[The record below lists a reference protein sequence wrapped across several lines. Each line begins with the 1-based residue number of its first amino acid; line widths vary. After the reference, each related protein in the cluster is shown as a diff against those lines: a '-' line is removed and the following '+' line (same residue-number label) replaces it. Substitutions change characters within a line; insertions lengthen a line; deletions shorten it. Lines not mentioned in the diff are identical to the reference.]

1 MQMYR
6 KALHDLIDWKD
17 RPSRKPLIIRGAR
30 QVGKTWLVRKF
41 AGQFGNLVEINF
53 DKNPEKAQLF
63 AGRDISRGLQLLQI
77 DCNTE
82 IVPGKTLLF
91 LDEIQAVPEMLP
103 LLRYF
108 YEEQSDLH
116 VIAAGSLLEFLLADH
131 DFSMPVGRVEYLH
144 LGPMD
149 MEEFLLALG
158 QERMTKFLKDY
169 SLNEPI
175 PESIHLSLLNFL
187 KLFWIVGGMP
197 AAVAWY
203 GNSGQL
209 AEAIREHAA
218 ILQTYEDDFSKYRK
232 RIYPERLRKV
242 FRRIPALIGNKLK
255 YVRLDPEERSRELS
269 DSLHL
274 LEMARVIYRVRHSAG
289 NGVPLGA
296 EAKER
301 DFKPLFLDIGLV
313 STSLGLTL
321 PGLEVVDDLLM
332 VNNGALAEQFVGQ
345 HLLYDGPGYE
355 KPQLFYWNREQ
366 KSSSAEVDYL
376 ITHEDKVVPVEVK
389 AGTTGALKSLQV
401 FVAEKKSPVALRFNA
416 MPPSCS
422 RQKTGVAGKDNVP
435 FLLISL
441 PLYLVGQAGSLIAE
455 ALRVRSKIYS
465 QN

>member
-1 MQMYR
+1 MYR
-6 KALHDLIDWKD
+6 KALYDLIEWKD

-41 AGQFGNLVEINF
+41 AGQFANLVEINF

-63 AGRDISRGLQLLQI
+63 AGRDISRCLQLLQI
-77 DCNTE
+77 DCDAE
-82 IVPGKTLLF
+82 IIPGKTLLF
-91 LDEIQAVPEMLP
+91 LDEIQGAPELLP

-108 YEEQSDLH
+108 YEERGDLH

-149 MEEFLLALG
+149 TEEFLLALG
-158 QERMTKFLKDY
+158 QERLTKFLKDY
-169 SLNEPI
+169 SLDDNI

-187 KLFWIVGGMP
+187 KLFWIIGGMP

-203 GNSGQL
+203 GNSGKL
-209 AEAIREHAA
+209 AEAIREHAV

-255 YVRLDPEERSRELS
+255 YVRLDPEERSRELA

-301 DFKPLFLDIGLV
+301 DFKPLFLDTGLV
-313 STSLGLTL
+313 STSLGLRL

-345 HLLYDGPGYE
+345 HLLYGGPSYE

-366 KSSSAEVDYL
+366 KSASAEVDYL
-376 ITHEDKVVPVEVK
+376 IAHEDKVVPVEVK
-389 AGTTGALKSLQV
+389 AGKTGTLKSLQV

-422 RQKTGVAGKDNVP
+422 RQETRLAGKDKVP
-435 FLLISL
+435 FLLVSL
-441 PLYLVGQAGSLIAE
+441 PLYLVGQARRLIADGIQE
-455 ALRVRSKIYS
+455 G
-465 QN
+465 N

>member
-1 MQMYR
+1 MYR
-6 KALHDLIDWKD
+6 KALSDLIDWKE
-17 RPSRKPLIIRGAR
+17 RPSRKPLVIRGAR

-41 AGQFGNLVEINF
+41 AGQFDNLVEINF

-63 AGRDISRGLQLLQI
+63 AGRDIDRSLQLLEI
-77 DCNTE
+77 DGDTD
-82 IVPGKTLLF
+82 IIPGKTLLF
-91 LDEIQAVPEMLP
+91 LDEIQAAPEMLP

-108 YEEQSDLH
+108 YEDRADLH

-158 QERMTKFLKDY
+158 QERITTL
-169 SLNEPI
+169 LNNYALDDSI

-187 KLFWIVGGMP
+187 KLFWIIGGMP

-203 GNSGQL
+203 GNSGKL

-218 ILQTYEDDFSKYRK
+218 ILQTYEDDFRKYRK

-255 YVRLDPEERSRELS
+255 YVQLDPEERSRELAEN
-269 DSLHL
+269 LHL
-274 LEMARVIYRVRHSAG
+274 LEMALVIYRVRHSAG

-301 DFKPLFLDIGLV
+301 DFKPLFLDNGLV
-313 STSLGLTL
+313 STSLGLSL
-321 PGLEVVDDLLM
+321 PGLEMADDLLM
-332 VNNGALAEQFVGQ
+332 VNNGALAEQFIGQ
-345 HLLYDGPGYE
+345 HLLYDGPSYE

-366 KSSSAEVDYL
+366 KSASAEVDYL
-376 ITHEDKVVPVEVK
+376 ITHEDRVVPVEVK
-389 AGTTGALKSLQV
+389 AGTTGTLKSLQV

-416 MPPSCS
+416 MPPSCAWQET
-422 RQKTGVAGKDNVP
+422 RVAGKDKVP

-441 PLYLVGQAGSLIAE
+441 PLYLIGQTRRLVADGILRGS
-455 ALRVRSKIYS
+455 
-465 QN
+465 

>member
-131 DFSMPVGRVEYLH
+131 DFAMPVGRVEYLH

-332 VNNGALAEQFVGQ
+332 VSNGALAEQFVGQ

>member
-1 MQMYR
+1 MYR
-6 KALHDLIDWKD
+6 KALDDLVEWKD

-41 AGQFGNLVEINF
+41 ADQFDNLVEINF

-63 AGRDISRGLQLLQI
+63 DGRDINRCLALLQI
-77 DCNTE
+77 DGDTD
-82 IVPGKTLLF
+82 IVAGKTLLF
-91 LDEIQAVPEMLP
+91 LDEIQAAPELLP

-108 YEEQSDLH
+108 YEERADLH

-158 QERMTKFLKDY
+158 QERMTIFLKNY
-169 SLNEPI
+169 SLDDTI
-175 PESIHLSLLNFL
+175 PRSIHRSLLNFS

-197 AAVAWY
+197 AAISWYVA
-203 GNSGQL
+203 SGQL
-209 AEAIREHAA
+209 SDAIREHAV

-242 FRRIPALIGNKLK
+242 FKRIPALIGNKLK
-255 YVRLDPEERSRELS
+255 YVQLDPDERSRELA
-269 DSLHL
+269 DTLQL

-301 DFKPLFLDIGLV
+301 YFKPLFLDIGLV
-313 STSLGLTL
+313 STSLGLSL
-321 PGLEVVDDLLM
+321 PALEIVDDLLM

-376 ITHEDKVVPVEVK
+376 IAHGNKVVPVEVK
-389 AGTTGALKSLQV
+389 AGKTGTLKSLQV
-401 FVAEKKSPVALRFNA
+401 FVAEKQSRVALRLNA

-422 RQKTGVAGKDNVP
+422 LHETRISGKEKVP
-435 FLLISL
+435 FRLVSL
-441 PLYLVGQAGSLIAE
+441 PLYLVCQAQRLITDAG
-455 ALRVRSKIYS
+455 RRF
-465 QN
+465 

>member
-1 MQMYR
+1 MYR
-6 KALHDLIDWKD
+6 KAMYDLIDWKD

-41 AGQFGNLVEINF
+41 AGQFDNLVEINF
-53 DKNPEKAQLF
+53 DENPEKAQLF
-63 AGRDISRGLQLLQI
+63 AGRDISRCLQLLQI
-77 DCNTE
+77 DCDTE
-82 IVPGKTLLF
+82 IIPGKTLLF
-91 LDEIQAVPEMLP
+91 LDEIQAAPELLP

-108 YEEQSDLH
+108 YEERADLH

-131 DFSMPVGRVEYLH
+131 DFSMPVGRVEYMH

-149 MEEFLLALG
+149 TEEFLLALG
-158 QERMTKFLKDY
+158 QEKMTRFLKDY
-169 SLNEPI
+169 SLDDTI

-203 GNSGQL
+203 GNSGKL
-209 AEAIREHAA
+209 AEAIREHTF

-242 FRRIPALIGNKLK
+242 FRRIPALVGNKLK
-255 YVRLDPEERSRELS
+255 YVRLDPEERSRELA

-301 DFKPLFLDIGLV
+301 DFKPLFLDTGLV
-313 STSLGLTL
+313 STSLGLSL

-345 HLLYDGPGYE
+345 HLLYDGPSYE

-366 KSSSAEVDYL
+366 KSASAEVDYL
-376 ITHEDKVVPVEVK
+376 IAHEDKVVPVEVK
-389 AGTTGALKSLQV
+389 AGKTGTLKSLQV

-422 RQKTGVAGKDNVP
+422 RQETRVAGKDKVP

-441 PLYLVGQAGSLIAE
+441 PLYLVGQARRLIADG
-455 ALRVRSKIYS
+455 L
-465 QN
+465 QGGN

>member
-131 DFSMPVGRVEYLH
+131 DFAMPVGRVEYLH